1 MLGFPM
7 FSPETPDA
15 WKMNTPYFPF
25 VSSGV
30 FSASIPSS
38 PTNIEAAST
47 SQSETSFLDKEK
59 IVRGPLDYLL
69 KSPGK
74 DIRRKFIHAF
84 NEWLRIPEEK
94 LNIIT
99 EIVGLLHTAS
109 LLIDDIQDNSKL
121 RRGLPV
127 AHSIFGIAQTINS
140 ANYAYF
146 LAQERLRELNHPE
159 AYEIYTEELLRL
171 HRGQGMDLYWRD
183 SLTCPT
189 EEDYIEMIA
198 NKTGGLFRLAIK
210 LMQLETETKSYVI
223 ELADL
228 LGVIFQIRDDYQ
240 NLQSGLY
247 TKNKG
252 FCEDLTEG
260 KFSFL
265 IIHSIHSNPN
275 NHHLL
280 NILRQRSEDDS
291 VKKYAVEYI
300 DSTGSFEY
308 CRERL
313 ASLLEE
319 ADHMVKELE
328 SQVGHSKGIYEI
340 LSFLS

>member
-1 MLGFPM
+1 MKQKGKCYISVTILYYS
-7 FSPETPDA
+7 FS
-15 WKMNTPYFPF
+15 
-25 VSSGV
+25 
-30 FSASIPSS
+30 
-38 PTNIEAAST
+38 
-47 SQSETSFLDKEK
+47 
-59 IVRGPLDYLL
+59 
-69 KSPGK
+69 
-74 DIRRKFIHAF
+74 
-84 NEWLRIPEEK
+84 
-94 LNIIT
+94 
-99 EIVGLLHTAS
+99 
-109 LLIDDIQDNSKL
+109 
-121 RRGLPV
+121 
-127 AHSIFGIAQTINS
+127 HS
-140 ANYAYF
+140 
-146 LAQERLRELNHPE
+146 RLTLCS
-159 AYEIYTEELLRL
+159 
-171 HRGQGMDLYWRD
+171 D
-183 SLTCPT
+183 
-189 EEDYIEMIA
+189 
-198 NKTGGLFRLAIK
+198 
-210 LMQLETETKSYVI
+210 VI

-300 DSTGSFEY
+300 DSTGTFQY

-340 LSFLS
+340 LRFLS

>member
-1 MLGFPM
+1 M
-7 FSPETPDA
+7 
-15 WKMNTPYFPF
+15 
-25 VSSGV
+25 
-30 FSASIPSS
+30 
-38 PTNIEAAST
+38 
-47 SQSETSFLDKEK
+47 
-59 IVRGPLDYLL
+59 
-69 KSPGK
+69 
-74 DIRRKFIHAF
+74 
-84 NEWLRIPEEK
+84 
-94 LNIIT
+94 
-99 EIVGLLHTAS
+99 
-109 LLIDDIQDNSKL
+109 
-121 RRGLPV
+121 
-127 AHSIFGIAQTINS
+127 
-140 ANYAYF
+140 
-146 LAQERLRELNHPE
+146 
-159 AYEIYTEELLRL
+159 
-171 HRGQGMDLYWRD
+171 
-183 SLTCPT
+183 
-189 EEDYIEMIA
+189 
-198 NKTGGLFRLAIK
+198 
-210 LMQLETETKSYVI
+210 
-223 ELADL
+223 
-228 LGVIFQIRDDYQ
+228 IFQIRDDYQ